1 MRKIRNT
8 TVLAAFAGL
17 ALLVSTTPALAC
29 GGCGCTT
36 SKKAEKKQGNIVE
49 TAASAG
55 TFETLLTA
63 AKAAG
68 LAETLAEKGPFTVFA
83 PTDKAFAKLPDGTV
97 ESLLKDTDKLKQ
109 ILLYHVVEGKV
120 KAKQAM
126 KADEVAT
133 LQGQKLKLEVKGKTL
148 MINNAKVTA
157 ADVMASNGVIHVI
170 DTVLLPP
177 SKPMASAAE

>member
-1 MRKIRNT
+1 M
-8 TVLAAFAGL
+8 TVMAAVAGL
-17 ALLVSTTPALAC
+17 ALFVTATPAAAGGSCGSC
-29 GGCGCTT
+29 GGDSMAYG
-36 SKKAEKKQGNIVE
+36 EKKENKKGNIVE

-97 ESLLKDTDKLKQ
+97 EALLKDTDALKQ

-133 LQGQKLKLEVKGKTL
+133 LQGQKLQLEVEDKTL

-170 DTVLLPP
+170 DTVLLPA
-177 SKPMASAAE
+177 SKPMASAE